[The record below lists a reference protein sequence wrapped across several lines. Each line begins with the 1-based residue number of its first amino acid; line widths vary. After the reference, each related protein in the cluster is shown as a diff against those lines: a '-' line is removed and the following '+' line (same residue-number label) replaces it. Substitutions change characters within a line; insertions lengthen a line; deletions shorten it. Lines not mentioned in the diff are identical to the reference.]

1 MNTYRLRYSS
11 VKHSGYKEHP
21 FINIPTKI
29 GLSKK
34 NGLVYVHSYCKVEK
48 LKQRKN
54 MLSMTR
60 LFLKSITLCQYSFA
74 VYVILFL
81 GS

>member
-1 MNTYRLRYSS
+1 MHTYRLRYSS

-34 NGLVYVHSYCKVEK
+34 KMAWFTFIVTVK
-48 LKQRKN
+48 LKN
-54 MLSMTR
+54 
-60 LFLKSITLCQYSFA
+60 
-74 VYVILFL
+74 
-81 GS
+81 